1 MANFQQESP
10 SNMNPC
16 LGRFCRCLT
25 ALIALVIWSVPALAV
40 ADGKIWGRVVDGK
53 GAAVAVPTVT
63 LIDQDERTVPV
74 EVLGDADGVFQFLA
88 LSPGRYT
95 VRTERDRIGR
105 SQRTDIAV
113 AASSDIYVRLTLTP
127 VPLDPGQSSATA
139 VDDSSL
145 GAQTTITAPQI
156 AALPF
161 GNSIGS
167 ILENLDFSATTNCI
181 DVGGLWQTRP
191 VLFGARGG
199 VSWQQ
204 NVYLL
209 NGMDISAPFW
219 TGQPLWQPDVF
230 SLRSIGSTTAAFPSW
245 AFTPGGQ
252 LTLTPKSGTPDFHG
266 GVWGFYADKSW
277 SANNITPDL
286 LREKLTESDTV
297 NRMMDTNV
305 HLSGPIG
312 AGGESFFT
320 SWSAQSAGRNV
331 TGFGPEDR
339 SSLIS
344 GLFHLEIPYAQDVLR
359 ILWAGQSAVDD
370 SAGAERDVDWA
381 ATTRRQT
388 LSNVLQVIYE
398 SKPGRS
404 HYRRFA
410 LSWAMGSDAN
420 HLQTGAASLPRLD
433 LFQTARS
440 GAPAALDGAS
450 QHKLVLTFDASSLWT
465 GLGPSDHRL
474 DYGIQARLA
483 TGIYTREVPGNTQ
496 LLFNGSEAV
505 EAALFS
511 GPFRFKAST
520 FDADAYVQDT
530 MTLFDFLTVRAGL
543 NAAWTYGWNGTSSI
557 RWLTLSPRAE
567 LTIPLSRN
575 RTSAFKIEGGRYA
588 LQLPLNYLMWG
599 NPLAPGASIYAW
611 TDANGNGLLDAG
623 EMGSLL
629 RKDGPAFSTIDPS
642 IRRPYVNEFMLSYL
656 QDLGSGWRLTISG
669 FLRETRDLIAV
680 TNVGVTAVD
689 YTAKPFEDIGDDRIF
704 GNQDDMSFTVWN
716 RNADALGH
724 DVFLLTNADAA
735 NRVSTYKGLDL
746 TLVRA
751 WNERFYFYAALTAMK
766 IVGTTNPGNTEWEND
781 DGVLGSLYTDPNNTL
796 NARGRTRFDRAY
808 TARIGGS
815 AALPLGTRLSLVAK
829 YYDGQPFTRKIIVDG
844 LNQGP
849 IFIQAHPRGVSR
861 YEYNMTID
869 ARLEK
874 SLRIGSTVLRLM
886 VDVFNAFNQ
895 NQATEESAW
904 TNAEFP
910 LRFATAVQSP
920 RLFRA
925 GLNFEF

>member
-1 MANFQQESP
+1 MATFRP
-10 SNMNPC
+10 RRNP
-16 LGRFCRCLT
+16 LGTRSKLRGLSG
-25 ALIALVIWSVPALAV
+25 ALLILAGLPIAARPAGPV
-40 ADGKIWGRVVDGK
+40 EGRIWGRVVDGK

-63 LIDQDERTVPV
+63 LIDQDDRSGAV
-74 EVLGDADGVFQFLA
+74 EILGDEDGVFQFFSLP
-88 LSPGRYT
+88 PGRYT
-95 VRTERDRIGR
+95 IRTERDRIGR
-105 SQRTDIAV
+105 CVKTDIAV
-113 AASSDIYVRLTLTP
+113 AASSDIYVRLTLAP
-127 VPLDPGQSSATA
+127 VSLDPRQSSAA
-139 VDDSSL
+139 VFDASPW
-145 GAQTTITAPQI
+145 GGQTTITAPLLTT
-156 AALPF
+156 LPT

-167 ILENLDFSATTNCI
+167 ILENLDFSATTNRI

-230 SLRSIGSTTAAFPSW
+230 SLRSIGSTTAAFPAS

-252 LTLTPKSGTPDFHG
+252 LNLTPKSGTETFHG

-277 SANNITPDL
+277 SANNITPAL
-286 LREKLTESDTV
+286 LREKLIESDTLD
-297 NRMMDTNV
+297 RMMDANV

-312 AGGESFFT
+312 AGGAAFFT
-320 SWSAQSAGRNV
+320 SWSTQSVGRNV
-331 TGFGPEDR
+331 TGFSTEDQ

-359 ILWAGQSAVDD
+359 ILWAGQSAAED
-370 SAGAERDVDWA
+370 SAGAERDVDGA
-381 ATTRRQT
+381 ATTRRKT

-398 SKPGRS
+398 SKPGQAT
-404 HYRRFA
+404 YRRFG
-410 LSWAMGSDAN
+410 LSWALSSDTN
-420 HLQTGAASLPRLD
+420 HLQTGVSALPRLD

-450 QHKLVLTFDASSLWT
+450 QHKLVLTFDGSSLWA
-465 GLGPSDHRL
+465 GLGPADHLL

-496 LLFNGSEAV
+496 LLFEGSQAV

-511 GPFRFKAST
+511 GPFRFKASAL
-520 FDADAYVQDT
+520 DAVAYVQDT
-530 MTLFDFLTVRAGL
+530 ITLFDFLTVRAGL

-599 NPLAPGASIYAW
+599 DPRAPGASIYAW
-611 TDANGNGLLDAG
+611 TDANGNGLLEAG

-629 RKDGPAFSTIDPS
+629 RKDGPAFSTINPA
-642 IRRPYVNEFMLSYL
+642 IRRPYLNEFMLSYL
-656 QDLGSGWRLTISG
+656 QDLGAGWRLTISG

-680 TNVGVTAVD
+680 TNVGVTAAD
-689 YTAKPFEDIGDDRIF
+689 YTARIFEDIGDNRIF
-704 GNQDDMSFTVWN
+704 GDQDDLTFTVWN
-716 RNADALGH
+716 RNADALGR
-724 DVFLLTNADAA
+724 DAFLLTNADAA

-746 TLVRA
+746 TLVRT

-781 DGVLGSLYTDPNNTL
+781 DGVLGSLYTDPNNAL
-796 NARGRTRFDRAY
+796 NARGRMRFDRAY

-829 YYDGQPFTRKIIVDG
+829 YYDGQPFARLIIVDG

-849 IFIQAHPRGVSR
+849 VFIQTHPRGVSR
-861 YEYNMTID
+861 YEYNMTVD

-910 LRFATAVQSP
+910 LRFATRIQSP